1 MAEPSEL
8 SPEEISERVKAIF
21 GLKPCLWQIEA
32 ARAQLSGNDVIV
44 IAPTG
49 MGKTLAFQIP
59 LCLDPDR
66 ILIIVSP
73 LTTLSQQHA
82 ANLLERGISSF
93 ALCQGT
99 VSSKALEV
107 CLILTYSCGFDYVV
121 ITLCGGQGLSQC
133 LNLDLAIVR
142 QRANGIVGRGNGYGH
157 AHMGHYLYDSF
168 SRICRPQVDAHQG
181 LQSVCTLVR
190 GLHADR
196 NDNYT
201 TLDITSVGSKRRT
214 DKNSLYPV
222 GVSGVTLLMFGI
234 RSSYTVGFSFY
245 VGIAL

>member
-107 CLILTYSCGFDYVV
+107 CLILTYSCGFDSSDTR
-121 ITLCGGQGLSQC
+121 TLPTVSIGPSSC
-133 LNLDLAIVR
+133 R
-142 QRANGIVGRGNGYGH
+142 QRSSTLH
-157 AHMGHYLYDSF
+157 DSE
-168 SRICRPQVDAHQG
+168 RC
-181 LQSVCTLVR
+181 
-190 GLHADR
+190 
-196 NDNYT
+196 
-201 TLDITSVGSKRRT
+201 
-214 DKNSLYPV
+214 
-222 GVSGVTLLMFGI
+222 
-234 RSSYTVGFSFY
+234 
-245 VGIAL
+245 